1 MVQPLDKA
9 RTRADE
15 VAAFRLRDAAV
26 WLLPISLAWSIH
38 QLFRDPQAT
47 AWVAW
52 QVFFAVHGLIP
63 LLDLLLGQD
72 HSAPRRGRPHRMTQ
86 LVLLACLPAWMGV
99 LLGGAAIS
107 GGLDTLAWWGLALSC
122 GATGGIVA
130 INVGHELIHRTSRL
144 DRTVGGLLLASVGY
158 GAFKVE
164 HVRGHHLRVATN
176 EDPATARQGESL
188 WAFVPRSVLGTL
200 RHALQIDAARGRR
213 ETLGWSA
220 LTVLLWITVAAVWG
234 IGALVFVW
242 VASAVAIIELEVVN
256 YIEHYGLQRT
266 RLSDGRYEPVDHRHS
281 WNANST
287 LINAFLLNLQRH
299 ADHHAHA
306 GKPHTALRSEPDAP
320 QLPAGYGA
328 MVLIAWIPPL
338 WRAIMDPRIPGV
350 RP

>member
-1 MVQPLDKA
+1 MAQPLN
-9 RTRADE
+9 RAHTPIHE

-26 WLLPISLAWSIH
+26 WMLPVSLAWSIH
-38 QLFRDPQAT
+38 QLTSYPQAP

-86 LVLLACLPAWMGV
+86 LVLLGCLPAWMGV
-99 LLGGAAIS
+99 LLGGAAVC
-107 GGLDTLAWWGLALSC
+107 GGLDALAWWGLALSC

-144 DRTVGGLLLASVGY
+144 ERTAGGLLLASVGY

-234 IGALVFVW
+234 IGALGFVW
-242 VASAVAIIELEVVN
+242 VASAVAIVELEVVN

-338 WRAIMDPRIPGV
+338 WRAIMDPRIPRV